1 MRPSDY
7 LRLLLVFGSSLF
19 INDIIYRPGRDV
31 PRILVGYYLLVTLVL
46 LPGMAY
52 YVVAFQFPRVSAS
65 GGWKRHAQAGGVAI
79 LLSFLS
85 AAMFIVWMVVMYY
98 QIPD

>member
-19 INDIIYRPGRDV
+19 INHALHRPGRDI
-31 PRILVGYYLLVTLVL
+31 PSNLVGYYLLATLVL

-52 YVVAFQFPRVSAS
+52 YVVAFQFPRVSAT
-65 GGWKRHAQAGGVAI
+65 GGWKRHAHAGGVAI

-85 AAMFIVWMVVMYY
+85 AAVFIVWMIAMYY